1 MENPGEPKNNG
12 DVDPPD
18 ASGGGGTSHQ
28 DAREVPIPSS
38 RAKKHVAQLL
48 KEERA
53 RWEEAEGRHRHACG
67 RQVSSIRPTQ
77 PIFSFPPHRVDERC
91 REISQHPAR
100 LNPAAT
106 YFSEFQR
113 GPSSVVRGWGAERRF
128 PDDLLSMQGKAIVHS
143 HALSATCPSLD
154 PASTKYSSRPSWS
167 FGSSGVGAR
176 FRTGTKFSKSA
187 PASSSRIGFRERR
200 EGVPMPKPGSKP
212 QD

>member
-1 MENPGEPKNNG
+1 MANPGEPKNNG
-12 DVDPPD
+12 DVDPRD
-18 ASGGGGTSHQ
+18 ASGGGGTSPQ
-28 DAREVPIPSS
+28 DVQEVPIPSS
-38 RAKKHVAQLL
+38 RAKKHASQLL

-53 RWEEAEGRHRHACG
+53 RWEEAEGRHRQACG

-77 PIFSFPPHRVDERC
+77 PTFSFAPHRVDERC

-128 PDDLLSMQGKAIVHS
+128 PDDLLSMQGRAIVHS
-143 HALSATCPSLD
+143 HAPSATPSLD
-154 PASTKYSSRPSWS
+154 PGTRYSSRPSWS

-200 EGVPMPKPGSKP
+200 ESVPMPKPGSKA